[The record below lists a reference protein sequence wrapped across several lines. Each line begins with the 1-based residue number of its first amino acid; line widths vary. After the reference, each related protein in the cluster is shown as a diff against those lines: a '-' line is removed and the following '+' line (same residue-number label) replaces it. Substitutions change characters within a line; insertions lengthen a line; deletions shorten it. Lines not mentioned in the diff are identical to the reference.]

1 MERKENLGQIS
12 FLQKKKKKPPTFYLT
27 LSLHLRV

>member
-12 FLQKKKKKPPTFYLT
+12 IQKKKKTPTFYLT
-27 LSLHLRV
+27 LGLHLRV

>member
-12 FLQKKKKKPPTFYLT
+12 ILKKKKKTPTFYLT
-27 LSLHLRV
+27 LGLHLRV